1 MHGCWESVA
10 SGTAIAAAGKRFGFP
25 DSRSVFD
32 AAPADPRAAAIVKNA
47 VNATATAAWTIFH
60 TFLPRRILL
69 GGGLGEAHFDSF
81 APAIRQQISL
91 ATQFSNRSVEI
102 LKAQLGN
109 GAGVIGAACLALQP
123 TSSAQRT

>member
-1 MHGCWESVA
+1 
-10 SGTAIAAAGKRFGFP
+10 
-25 DSRSVFD
+25 VFD
-32 AAPADPRAAAIVKNA
+32 AAPDDPRAAAIVESA

-60 TFLPRRILL
+60 TFLPQRILL

-81 APAIRQQISL
+81 APAIERQISL

-102 LKAQLGN
+102 IKARLGN

-123 TSSAQRT
+123 TSSAIPA